1 MSVKKIFATPLEP
14 HTWFDAFESAEERA
28 FRAQVREFAWANFEH
43 QRDDCDA
50 KFRCKHLLPLV
61 AEAGYLATLVAKEH
75 GGEGQGLGYSV
86 IIAQEMGG
94 VIPSL
99 AAYRAVN
106 GNFVSKPL
114 EEFGTPD
121 QIDRFLRPLC
131 AAEITTALAISEPTA
146 GSDVGGIQTRA
157 VRDGDSWVI
166 NGFKQHISGGAEADF
181 ILVYA
186 VTDPEASL
194 SSRLT
199 AFIVPTSVPGVDPS
213 DEEQTMG
220 VRGMSHTRVRLDDV
234 RIDDSLRLGAVGE
247 GLRIM
252 FFGLAAERIDIS
264 ARALGCGTRAFEE
277 ARAYAAERHQFGK
290 PLRALQAVSH
300 KISQM
305 RTTIDAGRLL
315 VLRAARLYDE
325 VLATRGP
332 EEASEACNEES
343 SIAKLFCGEQMFWV
357 CDTAMQVFGGLGYEQ
372 GTAVEAMFRDTRVFR
387 FGGGTD
393 EIQRHIIQR
402 DEYKRL
408 SAARGT
414 N

>member
-1 MSVKKIFATPLEP
+1 MRKIYARPHEP
-14 HTWFDAFESAEERA
+14 HTWFDAFETPAEQD
-28 FRAQVREFAWANFEH
+28 FRAQVREFSWANFEH
-43 QRDDCDA
+43 LRDEIDA
-50 KFRCKHLLPLV
+50 KQRCKHLMPML
-61 AEAGYLATLVAKEH
+61 AEAGLIGTLVKKEY
-75 GGEGQGLGYSV
+75 GGEGQGLAMSA
-86 IIAQEMGG
+86 IIGQELGG

-99 AAYRAVN
+99 AAFRSVN
-106 GNFVSKPL
+106 GNFVVKPV
-114 EEFGTPD
+114 EEFGSPE
-121 QIDRFLRPLC
+121 QIDRFVRPVMKG
-131 AAEITTALAISEPTA
+131 EWTTALAISEPNA
-146 GSDVGGIQTRA
+146 GSDVGGIETRA
-157 VRDGDSWVI
+157 VRDGSGWII
-166 NGFKQHISGGAEADF
+166 NGFKHHISGGTESDY

-186 VTDPEASL
+186 VTDPDASL
-194 SSRLT
+194 STRLT
-199 AFIVPTSVPGVDPS
+199 AFLVPTSTPGMDASEP
-213 DEEQTMG
+213 EATMG
-220 VRGMSHTRVRLDDV
+220 VKGLSHSRVRLEDVRVDDDV
-234 RIDDSLRLGAVGE
+234 RLGAVGE

-252 FFGLAAERIDIS
+252 FFGLSAERIDIAS
-264 ARALGCGTRAFEE
+264 RALGCGTRAFEE

-325 VLATRGP
+325 VLVTKGP

-343 SIAKLFCGEQMFWV
+343 SIAKLFCGEQCFWV

-372 GTAVEAMFRDTRVFR
+372 GTAVEAMFRDCRVFR

-408 SAARGT
+408 SASREAEG
-414 N
+414 